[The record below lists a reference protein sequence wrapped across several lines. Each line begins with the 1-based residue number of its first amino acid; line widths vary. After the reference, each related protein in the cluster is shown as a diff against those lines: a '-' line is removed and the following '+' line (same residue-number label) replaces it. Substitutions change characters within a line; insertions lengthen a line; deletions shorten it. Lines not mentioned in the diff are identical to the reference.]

1 MQYALK
7 LKPWLC
13 WHTGWHGPEGSH
25 QETDEFTTYL
35 FQREGMLVQ
44 NNSSDINLK
53 DKPFRAA
60 KVKFCLSVIQ
70 ERKAGTNCEDKTHPS
85 QAH

>member
-1 MQYALK
+1 MQYTLRF
-7 LKPWLC
+7 KPWLC
-13 WHTGWHGPEGSH
+13 WHTGWHSPEVSH
-25 QETDEFTTYL
+25 QETDKFTTYL

-53 DKPFRAA
+53 DKPFKAA

-70 ERKAGTNCEDKTHPS
+70 ERKEKLVQTVK
-85 QAH
+85 